1 MNLPEW
7 YNIVGL
13 IAVGIISGFINTI
26 AGSGSLIT
34 LPFLMFMGLSP
45 SVANGT
51 NRIGI
56 LFQSVVG
63 VWGYKQQN
71 LIDFKVGLSLLI
83 PAIFGSIVGAFL
95 AVDLNERILEITIAI
110 LMITMFFVILLKP
123 EKWIKTQAEAQKDVP
138 TRFGLLQIIV
148 FFIIGLYGGFIQA
161 GVGFF
166 LLSGLVLSAGFDLI
180 RANALKILIV
190 LAFTPF
196 ALIVFIYNDQIDYL
210 LGAILALGNM
220 LGAYLAS
227 RYATKIGVKTSRN
240 ILLIVI
246 LISSIKLLL
255 GN

>member
-1 MNLPEW
+1 
-7 YNIVGL
+7 
-13 IAVGIISGFINTI
+13 
-26 AGSGSLIT
+26 
-34 LPFLMFMGLSP
+34 
-45 SVANGT
+45 
-51 NRIGI
+51 
-56 LFQSVVG
+56 
-63 VWGYKQQN
+63 
-71 LIDFKVGLSLLI
+71 
-83 PAIFGSIVGAFL
+83 L

-123 EKWIKTQAEAQKDVP
+123 EKWIKTQAEAQKDAP

-196 ALIVFIYNDQIDYL
+196 ALIVFIYNHQIDYL

-227 RYATKIGVKTSRN
+227 RYATKIGVKTTRN